1 MVVAAGSSRRMG
13 GEVKQFRLLDGRPMV
28 CWAARPLLGALAG
41 PVVVVLPADE
51 LELGEALLHGHLGDD
66 ASRVR
71 VTAGG
76 VRRQDSVAAGLAL
89 IEEART
95 VLVHDAARPFAS
107 RGLVERVGRRAEQG
121 RAVIPA
127 LPIHDTL
134 KEIDGDRITGTCDRE
149 RFVLAQTPQ
158 GFPTEILK
166 QAHAKSGTSEA
177 TDDARLCESLGVPV
191 FWIDGE
197 PLNRKLTATS
207 DWDWAEEMINRGHIR
222 WR

>member
-1 MVVAAGSSRRMG
+1 MG
-13 GEVKQFRLLDGRPMV
+13 GEPKQFRSLDGRPTV
-28 CWAARPLLGALAG
+28 CWAARALLGALAG
-41 PVVVVLPADE
+41 PVVVVLPGDALD
-51 LELGEALLHGHLGDD
+51 LGEALLHGHLGDD
-66 ASRVR
+66 ASRVL

-76 VRRQDSVAAGLAL
+76 ARRRDSVAAGLAL

-107 RGLVERVGRRAEQG
+107 CGLVERVGRRAAQG

-134 KEIDGDRITGTCDRE
+134 KEIDGDRITATRDRE

-158 GFPTEILK
+158 GFPTEVLER
-166 QAHAKSGTSEA
+166 AHTKSDSGEA
-177 TDDARLCESLGVPV
+177 TDDAWLCESLGVPV
-191 FWIDGE
+191 FWIEGE
-197 PLNRKLTATS
+197 PLNSKLTATA
-207 DWDWAEEMINRGHIR
+207 DWEWAEEMIDRGHVR